1 MTATSLQ
8 SVHWQQI
15 ALTRSVHPAAYGR
28 RNSQTRSIQAWSRY
42 ETRSSWL
49 SAHTQG
55 SGCLARKDFLCTTF
69 MRK

>member
-1 MTATSLQ
+1 MAATSLQ
-8 SVHWQQI
+8 GVDWQQI
-15 ALTRSVHPAAYGR
+15 AITRSTELTG
-28 RNSQTRSIQAWSRY
+28 SIEAWSRY

-55 SGCLARKDFLCTTF
+55 SGCLVRKDFLCTTS